1 MFSLLCTGVCNL
13 LIANLLLVEFL
24 HMGTHDLHPHVVDHR
39 QELKH
44 ILLFGFCYEDVVYS
58 LPLFSH
64 SSILYPVLVHTQQLP
79 YRKGLTNSARK
90 IDMAIENEQP
100 AVGLSKV
107 AVSETHGED
116 SPYFAGWKAYDE
128 NPYDE
133 SSNQSGVIQMG
144 LAENQVSFDLLEK
157 YLEEHSEASSWGI
170 GAPGF
175 RENALFQ
182 DYHGLKSFRQ
192 AMANFM
198 EQIRGGRAKFDPDRI
213 VLTAGATAANELLTF
228 ILADPGDALLVPT
241 PYYPGLDRDLRWRT
255 GVKIVPIHCDSSNNF
270 QVTPEA
276 LEAAYECAESMNLK
290 VRGVLITNPSNPL
303 GATIQ
308 RSVLEEILD
317 FVTRK
322 NIHLVSDEI
331 YSGSTFSSSEFI
343 SIAEILEAHDYKNSE
358 RVHIVY
364 SLSKDLGLPG
374 FRVGTIYSYN
384 DKVVTTARRMSSF
397 TLISSQTQHL
407 LACMLSNKEFTEN
420 YIKTNRESLRK
431 RYEMII
437 KGLKNAGI
445 ECLKGNAGL
454 FCWMNLS
461 PLLEESTREGELAL
475 WKVILNEVRLN
486 ISPGSSCHCSE
497 PGWFRVCFANMSEQT
512 LEVALER
519 IHKLMEQRKSKET

>member
-1 MFSLLCTGVCNL
+1 
-13 LIANLLLVEFL
+13 
-24 HMGTHDLHPHVVDHR
+24 
-39 QELKH
+39 
-44 ILLFGFCYEDVVYS
+44 
-58 LPLFSH
+58 
-64 SSILYPVLVHTQQLP
+64 
-79 YRKGLTNSARK
+79 
-90 IDMAIENEQP
+90 MAIEIEQP
-100 AVGLSKV
+100 CVGLSKV

-133 SSNQSGVIQMG
+133 TTNPSGVIQMG

-157 YLEEHSEASSWGI
+157 YLEEHSEASSWGK
-170 GAPGF
+170 GSVSGF

-182 DYHGLKSFRQ
+182 DYHGLLSFRK
-192 AMANFM
+192 AMASFM
-198 EQIRGGRAKFDPDRI
+198 EQVRGGRAKFDPNRV

-241 PYYPGLDRDLRWRT
+241 PYYPGFDRDLRWRT

-270 QVTPEA
+270 QITTPA
-276 LEAAYECAESMNLK
+276 LEAAYSEAESMNIK

-303 GATIQ
+303 GATVQ
-308 RSVLEEILD
+308 RSVLEDILD

-331 YSGSTFSSSEFI
+331 YSGSVFSSSEFI
-343 SIAEILEAHDYKNSE
+343 SVAEILEARQYKNSE

-407 LACMLSNKEFTEN
+407 LASMLSDKCFTEN
-420 YIKTNRESLRK
+420 YIKINRERLRK
-431 RYEMII
+431 RYDMII
-437 KGLKNAGI
+437 EGLRSAGI
-445 ECLKGNAGL
+445 DCLKGNAGL

-461 PLLEESTREGELAL
+461 PFLEKPTREGELAL
-475 WKVILNEVRLN
+475 WNSMVHEVKLN

-512 LEVALER
+512 LEVALKR
-519 IHKLMEQRKSKET
+519 IHNFMVKKRSE

>member
-1 MFSLLCTGVCNL
+1 
-13 LIANLLLVEFL
+13 
-24 HMGTHDLHPHVVDHR
+24 
-39 QELKH
+39 
-44 ILLFGFCYEDVVYS
+44 
-58 LPLFSH
+58 
-64 SSILYPVLVHTQQLP
+64 
-79 YRKGLTNSARK
+79 
-90 IDMAIENEQP
+90 MAIEIDQQP
-100 AVGLSKV
+100 PVGLSRV

-133 SSNQSGVIQMG
+133 SKNPSGVIQMG
-144 LAENQVSFDLLEK
+144 LAENQVSFDLLEEFLK
-157 YLEEHSEASSWGI
+157 QHSEASSWGNKI
-170 GAPGF
+170 SGF

-182 DYHGLKSFRQ
+182 DYHGLQSFRK
-192 AMANFM
+192 AMASFM
-198 EQIRGGRAKFDPDRI
+198 EQIRGGRAKFDPDRV

-241 PYYPGLDRDLRWRT
+241 PYYPGFDRDLRWRT
-255 GVKIVPIHCDSSNNF
+255 SVKIVPIHCDSSNNF
-270 QVTPEA
+270 QVTPQA
-276 LEAAYECAESMNLK
+276 LEAAYNNAEAMNIK

-303 GATIQ
+303 GTTIQ

-331 YSGSTFSSSEFI
+331 YSGSVFSSSEFV
-343 SIAEILEAHDYKNSE
+343 SIAEVLEARNNKGSE

-407 LACMLSNKEFTEN
+407 LASMLSDKEFTQN
-420 YIKTNRESLRK
+420 YIETNRERLRK

-437 KGLKNAGI
+437 QGLRVAGI
-445 ECLKGNAGL
+445 ECLQGNAGL

-461 PLLEESTREGELAL
+461 PLLETPTREGELAL
-475 WKVILNEVRLN
+475 WNSILHEVKLN

-512 LEVALER
+512 LEVALDR
-519 IHKLMEQRKSKET
+519 IHQFMKRRCDKEKLGHV

>member
-1 MFSLLCTGVCNL
+1 
-13 LIANLLLVEFL
+13 
-24 HMGTHDLHPHVVDHR
+24 
-39 QELKH
+39 
-44 ILLFGFCYEDVVYS
+44 
-58 LPLFSH
+58 
-64 SSILYPVLVHTQQLP
+64 
-79 YRKGLTNSARK
+79 
-90 IDMAIENEQP
+90 MAIEIEQP
-100 AVGLSKV
+100 SVGLSKV

-133 SSNQSGVIQMG
+133 SNNPSGVIQMG
-144 LAENQVSFDLLEK
+144 LAENQVSFDLLEE
-157 YLEEHSEASSWGI
+157 YLEQHSEASTWGK

-192 AMANFM
+192 AMASFM
-198 EQIRGGRAKFDPDRI
+198 EQIRGGRAKFDPERI

-241 PYYPGLDRDLRWRT
+241 PYYPGFDRDLRWRT

-270 QVTPEA
+270 QITPQA
-276 LEAAYECAESMNLK
+276 LEAAYKTAEAMNMK

-331 YSGSTFSSSEFI
+331 YSGSAFSSEEFI
-343 SIAEILEAHDYKNSE
+343 SIAEILEARKYKNSE

-407 LACMLSNKEFTEN
+407 LASMLSNEKFTEN
-420 YIKTNRESLRK
+420 YIKTNRERLRK

-437 KGLKNAGI
+437 DGLKSARI

-461 PLLEESTREGELAL
+461 PLLDEPTREGELTL
-475 WKVILNEVRLN
+475 WNSILHEVKLN

-512 LEVALER
+512 LEIALKR
-519 IHKLMEQRKSKET
+519 IHDFMQQREAKRS

>member
-1 MFSLLCTGVCNL
+1 
-13 LIANLLLVEFL
+13 
-24 HMGTHDLHPHVVDHR
+24 
-39 QELKH
+39 
-44 ILLFGFCYEDVVYS
+44 
-58 LPLFSH
+58 
-64 SSILYPVLVHTQQLP
+64 
-79 YRKGLTNSARK
+79 
-90 IDMAIENEQP
+90 MA
-100 AVGLSKV
+100 LSRI
-107 AVSETHGED
+107 AVSSTHGED

-128 NPYDE
+128 NPYHE
-133 SSNQSGVIQMG
+133 TTNPSGVIQMG
-144 LAENQVSFDLLEK
+144 LAENQVSFDLIEN
-157 YLEEHSEASSWGI
+157 YLETHSQACSLLGI
-170 GAPGF
+170 NGGF

-192 AMANFM
+192 AMASFM
-198 EQIRGGRAKFDPDRI
+198 EQIRGGRAKFDADRI

-228 ILADPGDALLVPT
+228 ILADSGDALLVPT
-241 PYYPGLDRDLRWRT
+241 PYYPGFDRDIRWRT
-255 GVKIVPIHCDSSNNF
+255 GVNIVPIHCDISNNF
-270 QVTPEA
+270 QITPKA
-276 LEAAYECAESMNLK
+276 LEAAYKNATSMNLR

-303 GATIQ
+303 GVSIE
-308 RSVLEEILD
+308 RSVLEQILD

-331 YSGSTFSSSEFI
+331 YSGSVFSSSEFT
-343 SIAEILEAHDYKNSE
+343 SIAEILEERNYKDCE

-407 LACMLSNKEFTEN
+407 LASMLSDKEFTSN
-420 YIKTNRESLRK
+420 YIETNRLRLKK
-431 RYEMII
+431 RYETII
-437 KGLKNAGI
+437 EGLRGAGI

-461 PLLEESTREGELAL
+461 PLLEKPTIEGELTL
-475 WKVILNEVRLN
+475 WNSILNEMKLN

-519 IHKLMEQRKSKET
+519 IRNFMARQQN